1 MIWYSVKSAFK
12 RVAGKKKKERRKMLF
27 WIISIDYE
35 FSVGVSSKNNNSEY
49 TNSELLFLILI
60 LGM

>member
-12 RVAGKKKKERRKMLF
+12 RIAGKKKKMLF

-35 FSVGVSSKNNNSEY
+35 FSVGVSSKNNNSEC